1 MVPTNERPDDFEVVL
16 LLSALGVV
24 LSLAVITM
32 VPPELLHWMTAWRL
46 HPH

>member
-1 MVPTNERPDDFEVVL
+1 MVPIDERPDDLEAVL

-32 VPPELLHWMTAWRL
+32 VPEEALHWMTALGAAR
-46 HPH
+46 H